1 MKPESD
7 ATALQNRNQ
16 KAESRNGG
24 QGLAAAETRPHPG
37 PPSAVAL
44 LRRTGPLPQE
54 RELTP
59 LREGLAAGETAA
71 APEEAHPV
79 FRQALEIL
87 RREMPPP
94 EARGTTPGL
103 QSPQTAQDPQPEP
116 AGTSSRPPPARFA
129 SAPDQPMEGRPA
141 LDLPTN
147 FTNGHESGPDQ
158 PMEGRPVLDSA
169 LRTPHSALATE
180 IIPARML
187 NEFVYC
193 QRLFYYEF
201 VEGVFVESA
210 DTLRGGAIHQR
221 VDSGSGALAKATK
234 AESRKRKAEMPGPG
248 KPKAE
253 EATAK
258 NADALT
264 PALSPRRGGEETTA
278 ENADKPEPETI
289 HSRSVQMGSER
300 LGVVAKMD
308 LVEVRA
314 ALADGGRDHETTG
327 PRDHG
332 APAKGA
338 APANG
343 TGDKGGDKGARPHP
357 GPLPQEREAD
367 LFTQASDKGPG
378 KGADKGADKGI
389 RNRAADGTGD
399 LLAALEVCPV
409 DYKAG
414 APREGEEANEL
425 WDTDKM
431 QLGLQALILR
441 DNGYSCNEGV
451 IYYRA
456 TKQRVRLPI
465 TCELESWVLQN
476 VAQARRVVA
485 GPIPAPLVHSPK
497 CVRCSLAPVCL
508 PDETR
513 MFQVRSAECG
523 VRSAEHESAGPA
535 LAPPRRLIAARDD
548 TRALYLNTQGYR
560 VGCKDEVL
568 QVKEK
573 DKVIEEVRMR
583 DVSHVALF
591 GNIQIS
597 TQAIQSL
604 CELEIPVTYFSMGGW
619 FYGITRGHGMK
630 NVFLRM
636 EQFRLA
642 REETACL
649 ALARQFVHGK
659 IRNHRTL
666 LMRNH
671 LEPPESIILK
681 LKRASEDALSAA
693 SIQELLGVEGAAA
706 SQYFGQF
713 SGMVKV
719 EDDLPG
725 LETRRKD
732 DRQAAFNFNFSNR
745 NRRPPTDPVNAMLS
759 LAYSLLSKDCTLAA
773 LAVGFDPYLGFYHQP
788 RFGRPALGLDLM
800 EEFRPLIAESTVL
813 SCINNRVVTEKD
825 FVRAGQAVNL
835 SAPGRK
841 RFFQTYEQRMSSL
854 ITHPLFDYKV
864 SYRRALEL
872 QARLLAK
879 TLTGEIAQYLPLV
892 TR

>member
-1 MKPESD
+1 MKDQDP
-7 ATALQNRNQ
+7 AALPKDRFMELELPLMPRGV
-16 KAESRNGG
+16 A
-24 QGLAAAETRPHPG
+24 PG
-37 PPSAVAL
+37 S
-44 LRRTGPLPQE
+44 T
-54 RELTP
+54 
-59 LREGLAAGETAA
+59 
-71 APEEAHPV
+71 
-79 FRQALEIL
+79 
-87 RREMPPP
+87 
-94 EARGTTPGL
+94 EARSGGSRSLGQPTTEL
-103 QSPQTAQDPQPEP
+103 AQLKIVVHVAP
-116 AGTSSRPPPARFA
+116 AEAPPAEGQKPLTESPA
-129 SAPDQPMEGRPA
+129 AYSDLSQP
-141 LDLPTN
+141 
-147 FTNGHESGPDQ
+147 
-158 PMEGRPVLDSA
+158 GRPVDGSRKLQSVGVA
-169 LRTPHSALATE
+169 E
-180 IIPARML
+180 VENQVIPARML

-210 DTLRGGAIHQR
+210 DTIRGGVIHKR
-221 VDSGSGALAKATK
+221 VDSGSGSLPKA
-234 AESRKRKAEMPGPG
+234 KRKTDA
-248 KPKAE
+248 
-253 EATAK
+253 AK
-258 NADALT
+258 RKTEDGTTSGEGESNNTQST
-264 PALSPRRGGEETTA
+264 PSQGGEGEL
-278 ENADKPEPETI
+278 ETI

-314 ALADGGRDHETTG
+314 GRATEGAVDG
-327 PRDHG
+327 
-332 APAKGA
+332 
-338 APANG
+338 
-343 TGDKGGDKGARPHP
+343 
-357 GPLPQEREAD
+357 D
-367 LFTQASDKGPG
+367 LS
-378 KGADKGADKGI
+378 
-389 RNRAADGTGD
+389 GD

-414 APREGEEANEL
+414 APKEGEEANEL

-441 DNGYSCNEGV
+441 DNGYACNEGV

-465 TCELESWVLQN
+465 TAELESWILQKI
-476 VAQARRVVA
+476 AEAKRVIV

-513 MFQVRSAECG
+513 MLAQTALKVDVRVVGKTSAPARE
-523 VRSAEHESAGPA
+523 AEDSKRVSGEA
-535 LAPPRRLIAARDD
+535 PRRLIAARDD
-548 TRALYLNTQGYR
+548 TRPLYLNTQGYR

-568 QVKEK
+568 VVKEQ
-573 DKVIEEVRMR
+573 DHVIEEVRMR

-591 GNIQIS
+591 GNVQIS

-604 CELEIPVTYFSMGGW
+604 CEQEVPVTYFSMGGW
-619 FYGITRGHGMK
+619 FYGITRGHAMK

-642 REETACL
+642 RDEAVCL
-649 ALARQFVHGK
+649 SLARQFVHGK

-671 LEPPESIILK
+671 LEPPEPIIGK
-681 LKRASEDALSAA
+681 LKRASEDALNAA
-693 SIQELLGVEGAAA
+693 SIEELLGIEGAAA
-706 SQYFGQF
+706 SQYFQQF

-725 LETRRKD
+725 LEMPSQDPNQR
-732 DRQAAFNFNFSNR
+732 AFNFNFSNR

-759 LAYSLLSKDCTLAA
+759 LAYSMLAKDCTLAA

-800 EEFRPLIAESTVL
+800 EEFRPLVAESTVL
-813 SCINNRVVTEKD
+813 SCVNNRVVTETD

-835 SAPGRK
+835 TAGGRK

-879 TLTGEIAQYLPLV
+879 TLTGEIAEYIPLM

>member
-1 MKPESD
+1 
-7 ATALQNRNQ
+7 
-16 KAESRNGG
+16 
-24 QGLAAAETRPHPG
+24 
-37 PPSAVAL
+37 
-44 LRRTGPLPQE
+44 
-54 RELTP
+54 
-59 LREGLAAGETAA
+59 
-71 APEEAHPV
+71 
-79 FRQALEIL
+79 
-87 RREMPPP
+87 
-94 EARGTTPGL
+94 
-103 QSPQTAQDPQPEP
+103 
-116 AGTSSRPPPARFA
+116 
-129 SAPDQPMEGRPA
+129 
-141 LDLPTN
+141 
-147 FTNGHESGPDQ
+147 
-158 PMEGRPVLDSA
+158 
-169 LRTPHSALATE
+169 
-180 IIPARML
+180 ML

-221 VDSGSGALAKATK
+221 VDSGTGALPKA
-234 AESRKRKAEMPGPG
+234 KRKAETG
-248 KPKAE
+248 KSKPE
-253 EATAK
+253 EGIV
-258 NADALT
+258 T
-264 PALSPRRGGEETTA
+264 PAEST
-278 ENADKPEPETI
+278 DKEPQIKSVEPETI

-300 LGVVAKMD
+300 LGVLAKMD
-308 LVEVRA
+308 LVETKA
-314 ALADGGRDHETTG
+314 E
-327 PRDHG
+327 
-332 APAKGA
+332 K
-338 APANG
+338 
-343 TGDKGGDKGARPHP
+343 
-357 GPLPQEREAD
+357 ED
-367 LFTQASDKGPG
+367 LFT
-378 KGADKGADKGI
+378 
-389 RNRAADGTGD
+389 
-399 LLAALEVCPV
+399 ALEVCPV

-414 APREGEEANEL
+414 APKEGEEANEL

-441 DNGYSCNEGV
+441 DNGYICNEGV

-465 TCELESWVLQN
+465 TPELESWILQN
-476 VAQARRVVA
+476 IAEARRVVT

-513 MFQVRSAECG
+513 MLSRESVERVVLVQPSDAPTLSRSDAPTLAH
-523 VRSAEHESAGPA
+523 SDTPA
-535 LAPPRRLIAARDD
+535 LRHPGTAPGRP
-548 TRALYLNTQGYR
+548 LYLNTQGYR

-597 TQAIQSL
+597 TQAIQAL
-604 CELEIPVTYFSMGGW
+604 CEQEVPVTYFSMGGW
-619 FYGITRGHGMK
+619 FYGITRGHSLK

-642 REETACL
+642 RDEMICL
-649 ALARQFVHGK
+649 SLARQFVHGK

-671 LEPPESIILK
+671 LEPPEAIIGK
-681 LKRASEDALSAA
+681 LKRASEDALTA
-693 SIQELLGVEGAAA
+693 SSIAELLGIEGAAA
-706 SQYFGQF
+706 SQYFQQF

-719 EDDLPG
+719 ADELALPN
-725 LETRRKD
+725 EQSVAKD
-732 DRQAAFNFNFSNR
+732 AKQLAFNFNFSNR

-759 LAYSLLSKDCTLAA
+759 LAYSMLAKDCTLAA
-773 LAVGFDPYLGFYHQP
+773 LAVGFDPYMGFYHQP

-800 EEFRPLIAESTVL
+800 EEFRPLVAESTVL

-825 FVRAGQAVNL
+825 FVRAGEAVNL
-835 SAPGRK
+835 TAPGRK

-879 TLTGEIAQYLPLV
+879 NLTGEIAEYIPLL

>member
-1 MKPESD
+1 MND
-7 ATALQNRNQ
+7 QD
-16 KAESRNGG
+16 
-24 QGLAAAETRPHPG
+24 
-37 PPSAVAL
+37 PSASSENRL
-44 LRRTGPLPQE
+44 SETE
-54 RELTP
+54 SSLTP
-59 LREGLAAGETAA
+59 RGLSPGTSRARPGDNRQPRQSTTEPQQLKIVVRVARAEAPKPIAEISAPPVSSPVRSQDANLQTPA
-71 APEEAHPV
+71 APEPSERKVRAEA
-79 FRQALEIL
+79 E
-87 RREMPPP
+87 
-94 EARGTTPGL
+94 
-103 QSPQTAQDPQPEP
+103 PQQ
-116 AGTSSRPPPARFA
+116 
-129 SAPDQPMEGRPA
+129 
-141 LDLPTN
+141 
-147 FTNGHESGPDQ
+147 
-158 PMEGRPVLDSA
+158 
-169 LRTPHSALATE
+169 
-180 IIPARML
+180 IPARML

-201 VEGVFVESA
+201 VEGVFVESV

-221 VDSGSGALAKATK
+221 VDSGNGALPAAKKKPKTEKATTEDQPAATGDASSK
-234 AESRKRKAEMPGPG
+234 EP
-248 KPKAE
+248 
-253 EATAK
+253 EAP
-258 NADALT
+258 NI
-264 PALSPRRGGEETTA
+264 
-278 ENADKPEPETI
+278 EPETI

-300 LGVVAKMD
+300 LGIVAKMD

-314 ALADGGRDHETTG
+314 ARANVATG
-327 PRDHG
+327 
-332 APAKGA
+332 
-338 APANG
+338 
-343 TGDKGGDKGARPHP
+343 
-357 GPLPQEREAD
+357 EAED
-367 LFTQASDKGPG
+367 LFS
-378 KGADKGADKGI
+378 
-389 RNRAADGTGD
+389 
-399 LLAALEVCPV
+399 ALEVCPV

-414 APREGEEANEL
+414 APKEGEEANEL

-441 DNGYSCNEGV
+441 DNGYTCNEGV

-465 TCELESWVLQN
+465 TPELENWILQN
-476 VAQARRVVA
+476 IADAKRVIA
-485 GPIPAPLVHSPK
+485 APIPAPLVHSSK

-513 MFQVRSAECG
+513 MLAQTTAKVDVSVDG
-523 VRSAEHESAGPA
+523 ITSESPQPNGEA
-535 LAPPRRLIAARDD
+535 PRRLIAARDD
-548 TRALYLNTQGYR
+548 TRPLYLNTPGYR

-568 QVKEK
+568 TIK
-573 DKVIEEVRMR
+573 DKDKLIEEVRMR

-591 GNIQIS
+591 GNVQIS

-604 CELEIPVTYFSMGGW
+604 CEQEVPVTYFSMGGW
-619 FYGITRGHGMK
+619 FYGITRGHALK

-642 REETACL
+642 REETTCL
-649 ALARQFVHGK
+649 SLARQFVHGK

-671 LEPPESIILK
+671 LEPPEVIIGK
-681 LKRASEDALSAA
+681 LKRASEDALAA
-693 SIQELLGVEGAAA
+693 SSIEELLGIEGAAA
-706 SQYFGQF
+706 SQYFQQF
-713 SGMVKV
+713 GGMVKV

-725 LETRRKD
+725 LGLQVENTKQRM
-732 DRQAAFNFNFSNR
+732 FNFNFNNR

-759 LAYSLLSKDCTLAA
+759 LAYSMLAKDCTLAA

-813 SCINNRVVTEKD
+813 SCINNRVVTDKD
-825 FVRAGQAVNL
+825 FVKAGQAVNL
-835 SAPGRK
+835 TAPGRK

-879 TLTGEIAQYLPLV
+879 TLTGEIAEYIPLM

>member
-1 MKPESD
+1 MNDQDPSASTENRLSEPESSP
-7 ATALQNRNQ
+7 TPRGLSPGTSGTRSGGNRQ
-16 KAESRNGG
+16 SR
-24 QGLAAAETRPHPG
+24 QSTTEPKQLKIVVR
-37 PPSAVAL
+37 
-44 LRRTGPLPQE
+44 
-54 RELTP
+54 LTP
-59 LREGLAAGETAA
+59 AEAQPSSSPA
-71 APEEAHPV
+71 EEV
-79 FRQALEIL
+79 K
-87 RREMPPP
+87 
-94 EARGTTPGL
+94 
-103 QSPQTAQDPQPEP
+103 
-116 AGTSSRPPPARFA
+116 
-129 SAPDQPMEGRPA
+129 APDSPA
-141 LDLPTN
+141 LNPPLSEEVKSLVEPSSEII
-147 FTNGHESGPDQ
+147 GQ
-158 PMEGRPVLDSA
+158 KISA
-169 LRTPHSALATE
+169 EAEPQQ
-180 IIPARML
+180 IPARMM

-201 VEGVFVESA
+201 VEGVFVESV
-210 DTLRGGAIHQR
+210 DTLRGAAIHQR
-221 VDSGSGALAKATK
+221 VDSGNGALPAAKTK
-234 AESRKRKAEMPGPG
+234 KKTEKTTEE
-248 KPKAE
+248 KP
-253 EATAK
+253 
-258 NADALT
+258 
-264 PALSPRRGGEETTA
+264 SETTDVSTKETEA
-278 ENADKPEPETI
+278 QHNEPETI

-300 LGVVAKMD
+300 LGIVAKMD
-308 LVEVRA
+308 LVESKA
-314 ALADGGRDHETTG
+314 QKD
-327 PRDHG
+327 
-332 APAKGA
+332 
-338 APANG
+338 
-343 TGDKGGDKGARPHP
+343 
-357 GPLPQEREAD
+357 
-367 LFTQASDKGPG
+367 
-378 KGADKGADKGI
+378 
-389 RNRAADGTGD
+389 D
-399 LLAALEVCPV
+399 LLSALEVCPV

-414 APREGEEANEL
+414 APKEGEEANEL

-441 DNGYSCNEGV
+441 DNGYACNEGV

-465 TCELESWVLQN
+465 TPELENWILLN
-476 VAQARRVVA
+476 IADAKRVIA

-513 MFQVRSAECG
+513 MLAQTTAKIEVG
-523 VRSAEHESAGPA
+523 VEGKNSESPQSTGEA
-535 LAPPRRLIAARDD
+535 PRRLIAARDD
-548 TRALYLNTQGYR
+548 TRPLYLNTPGYR

-568 QVKEK
+568 TVK
-573 DKVIEEVRMR
+573 DKDKLIDEVRMR

-591 GNIQIS
+591 GNVQIS

-604 CELEIPVTYFSMGGW
+604 CEQEVPVTYFSMGGW
-619 FYGITRGHGMK
+619 FYGITRGHAMK

-642 REETACL
+642 REEKTCL

-671 LEPPESIILK
+671 LEPPDAIIGK
-681 LKRASEDALSAA
+681 LKRASEDALAA
-693 SIQELLGVEGAAA
+693 NSIEELLGIEGAAA
-706 SQYFGQF
+706 SQYFQQF
-713 SGMVKV
+713 GGMVKV

-725 LETRRKD
+725 LGLSVENTKQRM
-732 DRQAAFNFNFSNR
+732 FNFNFNHR

-759 LAYSLLSKDCTLAA
+759 LAYSMLAKDCTLAA

-813 SCINNRVVTEKD
+813 SCINNRVVTDKD
-825 FVRAGQAVNL
+825 FVKAGQAVNL
-835 SAPGRK
+835 TAPGRK

-879 TLTGEIAQYLPLV
+879 TLTGEINEYIPLM

>member
-1 MKPESD
+1 MNDQDPSASTENRLSEPESSP
-7 ATALQNRNQ
+7 TPRGLSPGTSGTRSGG
-16 KAESRNGG
+16 SR
-24 QGLAAAETRPHPG
+24 QSRQSTTEPKQLKIVVR
-37 PPSAVAL
+37 
-44 LRRTGPLPQE
+44 
-54 RELTP
+54 LTP
-59 LREGLAAGETAA
+59 AEAQPSSSPA
-71 APEEAHPV
+71 EEV
-79 FRQALEIL
+79 K
-87 RREMPPP
+87 
-94 EARGTTPGL
+94 
-103 QSPQTAQDPQPEP
+103 
-116 AGTSSRPPPARFA
+116 
-129 SAPDQPMEGRPA
+129 APDSPA
-141 LDLPTN
+141 LNPPLSEEVKSLVEPSSEII
-147 FTNGHESGPDQ
+147 GQ
-158 PMEGRPVLDSA
+158 KISA
-169 LRTPHSALATE
+169 EAEPQQ
-180 IIPARML
+180 IPARMM

-201 VEGVFVESA
+201 VEGVFVESV
-210 DTLRGGAIHQR
+210 DTLRGAAIHQR
-221 VDSGSGALAKATK
+221 VDSGNGALPAAKTK
-234 AESRKRKAEMPGPG
+234 KKTEKTTEE
-248 KPKAE
+248 KP
-253 EATAK
+253 
-258 NADALT
+258 
-264 PALSPRRGGEETTA
+264 SETTDVSTKETEA
-278 ENADKPEPETI
+278 QHNEPETI

-300 LGVVAKMD
+300 LGIVAKMD
-308 LVEVRA
+308 LVESKA
-314 ALADGGRDHETTG
+314 QKD
-327 PRDHG
+327 
-332 APAKGA
+332 
-338 APANG
+338 
-343 TGDKGGDKGARPHP
+343 
-357 GPLPQEREAD
+357 
-367 LFTQASDKGPG
+367 
-378 KGADKGADKGI
+378 
-389 RNRAADGTGD
+389 D
-399 LLAALEVCPV
+399 LLSALEVCPV

-414 APREGEEANEL
+414 APKEGEEANEL

-441 DNGYSCNEGV
+441 DNGYACNEGV

-465 TCELESWVLQN
+465 TPELENWILLN
-476 VAQARRVVA
+476 IADAKRVIA

-513 MFQVRSAECG
+513 MLAQTTAKIEVG
-523 VRSAEHESAGPA
+523 VEGKNSESPQSTGEA
-535 LAPPRRLIAARDD
+535 PRRLIAARDD
-548 TRALYLNTQGYR
+548 TRPLYLNTPGYR

-568 QVKEK
+568 TVK
-573 DKVIEEVRMR
+573 DKDKLIDEVRMR

-591 GNIQIS
+591 GNVQIS

-604 CELEIPVTYFSMGGW
+604 CEQEVPVTYFSMGGW
-619 FYGITRGHGMK
+619 FYGITRGHAMK

-642 REETACL
+642 REEKTCL

-671 LEPPESIILK
+671 LEPPEAIIGK
-681 LKRASEDALSAA
+681 LKRASEDALTAN
-693 SIQELLGVEGAAA
+693 SIEELLGIEGAAA
-706 SQYFGQF
+706 SQYFQQF
-713 SGMVKV
+713 GGMVKV

-725 LETRRKD
+725 LGLSVENTKQRM
-732 DRQAAFNFNFSNR
+732 FNFNFNHR

-759 LAYSLLSKDCTLAA
+759 LAYSMLAKDCTLAA

-813 SCINNRVVTEKD
+813 SCINNRVVTDKD
-825 FVRAGQAVNL
+825 FVKAGQAVNL
-835 SAPGRK
+835 TAPGRK

-879 TLTGEIAQYLPLV
+879 TLTGEINEYIPLM

>member
-1 MKPESD
+1 MNDQDPSAPSENRLSEPESSLTPRGISPGTSG
-7 ATALQNRNQ
+7 ARTGGNRQSRQPTTEPKQLKIVVRIAPAEAQPSEAPKPVAEVTAPPVLN
-16 KAESRNGG
+16 
-24 QGLAAAETRPHPG
+24 P
-37 PPSAVAL
+37 PPSQDASL
-44 LRRTGPLPQE
+44 Q
-54 RELTP
+54 TP
-59 LREGLAAGETAA
+59 S
-71 APEEAHPV
+71 APEISERKLRAEA
-79 FRQALEIL
+79 E
-87 RREMPPP
+87 
-94 EARGTTPGL
+94 
-103 QSPQTAQDPQPEP
+103 PQQ
-116 AGTSSRPPPARFA
+116 
-129 SAPDQPMEGRPA
+129 
-141 LDLPTN
+141 
-147 FTNGHESGPDQ
+147 
-158 PMEGRPVLDSA
+158 
-169 LRTPHSALATE
+169 
-180 IIPARML
+180 IPARML

-201 VEGVFVESA
+201 VEGVFVESV
-210 DTLRGGAIHQR
+210 DTVRGGAIHQR
-221 VDSGSGALAKATK
+221 VDSGSGAL
-234 AESRKRKAEMPGPG
+234 
-248 KPKAE
+248 PKA
-253 EATAK
+253 K
-258 NADALT
+258 GK
-264 PALSPRRGGEETTA
+264 SK
-278 ENADKPEPETI
+278 ADKPKEVEETKTDTAAESPNKEPETKNAEPETI

-308 LVEVRA
+308 LVETKA
-314 ALADGGRDHETTG
+314 E
-327 PRDHG
+327 
-332 APAKGA
+332 KG
-338 APANG
+338 
-343 TGDKGGDKGARPHP
+343 
-357 GPLPQEREAD
+357 D
-367 LFTQASDKGPG
+367 LFT
-378 KGADKGADKGI
+378 
-389 RNRAADGTGD
+389 
-399 LLAALEVCPV
+399 ALEVCPV

-414 APREGEEANEL
+414 APKEGEEANEL

-441 DNGYSCNEGV
+441 DNGYNCNEGV

-465 TCELESWVLQN
+465 TPELENWILQN
-476 VAQARRVVA
+476 IAEAKRIVT
-485 GPIPAPLVHSPK
+485 GPIPAPLIHSPK

-513 MFQVRSAECG
+513 MLAQISIDVSAREKTG
-523 VRSAEHESAGPA
+523 VPA
-535 LAPPRRLIAARDD
+535 IEPSEDSRRPTGEPPRRLIAARDD
-548 TRALYLNTQGYR
+548 TRALYLNTPGYR

-568 QVKEK
+568 VVKEK
-573 DKVIEEVRMR
+573 DRVIEEVRMR

-604 CELEIPVTYFSMGGW
+604 CEQEIPVTYFSMGGW
-619 FYGITRGHGMK
+619 FYGITRGHSLK

-642 REETACL
+642 RDEMMCL
-649 ALARQFVHGK
+649 SLARQFVHGK

-671 LEPPESIILK
+671 LEPPEAIIGK
-681 LKRASEDALSAA
+681 LKRASEDALVAT
-693 SIQELLGVEGAAA
+693 SIEELLGIEGAAA
-706 SQYFGQF
+706 SQYFQQF

-725 LETRRKD
+725 LEMPSKD
-732 DRQAAFNFNFSNR
+732 NKQLSFNFNFSNR

-759 LAYSLLSKDCTLAA
+759 LAYSMLSKDCTLAA

-835 SAPGRK
+835 TAPGRK

-879 TLTGEIAQYLPLV
+879 TLTGEIAEYIPLM